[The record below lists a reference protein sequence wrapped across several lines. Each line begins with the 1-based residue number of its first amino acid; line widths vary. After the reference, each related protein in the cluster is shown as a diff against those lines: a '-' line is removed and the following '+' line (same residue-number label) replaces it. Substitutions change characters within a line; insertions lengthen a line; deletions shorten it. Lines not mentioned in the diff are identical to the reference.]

1 MEQDIKDRICEQ
13 IAEGRS
19 LRAICQDEG
28 MPNKATVFRALAAD
42 AEFRDQYARARE
54 TQADT
59 LFDEIAD
66 IADEECTMVRRSKH
80 QPSSD
85 EPDGEVEVVFD
96 ATAVARNRLRVDAR
110 KWMAGKLRPKVYGDK
125 IEQTLQGPGGTPL
138 SIAVEW
144 VKASEGQG
152 G

>member
-42 AEFRDQYARARE
+42 AEFSDQYARARE
-54 TQADT
+54 SQADA
-59 LFDEIAD
+59 LFDEVLEIAD
-66 IADEECTMVRRSKH
+66 STNQADDRRVKI
-80 QPSSD
+80 
-85 EPDGEVEVVFD
+85 
-96 ATAVARNRLRVDAR
+96 DAR